1 MLRSCET
8 SCREFGGIL
17 MRISFA
23 SVCALGLI
31 FGCGSRVMD
40 YTAQENRKE
49 RVIDS
54 DPLRNADQRMPALF
68 GVEGKWFSSCVPHP
82 LKSSVYFKEF
92 LEFDQGRVHRTQR
105 VTLDK
110 SCAQILY
117 QQETESTTVIS
128 GSGEYSETRE
138 GVTLLPFGAVGRELF
153 NRGGVCG
160 VKDWEATVAQS
171 FDDPKV
177 CGVSRVV
184 TGRIEVSAQSGRL
197 RMNSETCE
205 YTPSRNCYTLAY
217 EQKANAASGKAPDLT
232 LR

>member
-1 MLRSCET
+1 
-8 SCREFGGIL
+8 

-23 SVCALGLI
+23 SVCVLGLI

-40 YTAQENRKE
+40 YAAQEKE
-49 RVIDS
+49 EGRVIDS
-54 DPLRNADQRMPALF
+54 SPFQSANQRIPTVA
-68 GVEGKWFSSCVPHP
+68 GVEGKWSSSCVQHP

-105 VTLDK
+105 VALDK
-110 SCAQILY
+110 FCAQILY

-128 GSGEYSETRE
+128 GRGEYSETRE
-138 GVTLLPFGAVGRELF
+138 GVTLLPFGAVGSELF

-184 TGRIEVSAQSGRL
+184 TGRIEVNSQSGRL

-205 YTPSRNCYTLAY
+205 YTPSRNCYTLTY
-217 EQKANAASGKAPDLT
+217 EQKAKTAPGKVPDLA